1 MADELSVETIRTAA
15 GYDFLRS
22 DGLHF
27 FLVNEP
33 DGRAVL
39 HKGRRWPNPPTLGLI
54 EFDASVF
61 PKVEAARQW
70 ILAYQ
75 P

>member
-1 MADELSVETIRTAA
+1 MTELSVETIKTAD

-27 FLVNEP
+27 YLVNKP

-39 HKGRRWPNPPTLGLI
+39 HLGRRSANPSAVGLV
-54 EFDASVF
+54 EFDATVF
-61 PKVEAARQW
+61 GKIEAARQW
-70 ILAYQ
+70 ILAFRSE
-75 P
+75 